1 MLIIMEFIRYFLQ
14 INAAK
19 KFEICPAFTLCP
31 WNSLKQSQ
39 NASYFEFISCSL

>member
-19 KFEICPAFTLCP
+19 KFEICPKFSLCP
-31 WNSLKQSQ
+31 WNSLKPPQ
-39 NASYFEFISCSL
+39 NAWYFEFISCSL